1 MLETCL
7 VERRPNTRPLTHYR
21 GTGATADRSGTGE
34 RRGRGMTGSSL
45 FDVAGRLA
53 LVTGSNRGLGH
64 ALARGLVEAGAHVVV
79 HGRDEAAVA
88 AAADGLRALG
98 GGEVSTVTFDVT
110 DARAVAAALED
121 LVERVGVPDILVNN
135 AGVQR
140 RAPFTEFDAA
150 DWDLVLA
157 TNLSSVFYV
166 SKPVA
171 AAMVGRGSGK
181 IINIGSVQSQLARQT
196 IAPYSAS
203 KGGVAMLTKGMAAD
217 LSRYGIQVNAIS
229 PGYFATEMNEALW
242 SDPAS
247 DDWVTKRTPAERW
260 GKLDELIGTLL
271 FLASDASSF
280 VTGQNIFVDGGMTA
294 VV

>member
-1 MLETCL
+1 
-7 VERRPNTRPLTHYR
+7 V
-21 GTGATADRSGTGE
+21 TASR
-34 RRGRGMTGSSL
+34 L

-53 LVTGSNRGLGH
+53 LVTGSNRGLGR

-79 HGRDEAAVA
+79 HGRAEGAVA
-88 AAADGLRALG
+88 ATADELRRQG
-98 GGEVSTVTFDVT
+98 DGQVSTVTFDVT
-110 DARAVAAALED
+110 DAAAATAAIRD
-121 LVERVGVPDILVNN
+121 LIERLGAPDILVNN

-140 RAPFTEFDAA
+140 RAPFMEFPAA
-150 DWDLVLA
+150 DWDLVLS

-166 SKPVA
+166 SKPIA
-171 AAMVGRGSGK
+171 AAMVARGSGK
-181 IINIGSVQSQLARQT
+181 IINIASVQSQLARQT

-242 SDPAS
+242 SDPAF
-247 DDWVTKRTPAERW
+247 DDWVKKRTPAQRW
-260 GKLDELIGTLL
+260 GKLDELLGTLL